1 VLLASLIL
9 HELGHAYA
17 AWRLGDPTAKM
28 LGRLTLNP
36 VAHLDGLGTATLAV
50 TAFAS
55 TAVPGANVI
64 FGWAK
69 PVPVI
74 QEYFPSRRRA
84 MAIVAVAGPLAN
96 VALAIVLA
104 FTVVHAGLTGR
115 AQVVLLNAL
124 GLNIALVLFNLLP
137 IPPLDGAR
145 LVGALLPDGAN
156 RRWELLDRY
165 GVFAILALV
174 LLVRGP
180 AEDAV
185 AAALVGTARFL
196 LRLVGG

>member
-1 VLLASLIL
+1 MLLGSLIL

-17 AWRLGDPTAKM
+17 AWRLGDPTAKL

-36 VAHLDGLGTATLAV
+36 LAHLDALGTATLAI

-74 QEYFPSRRRA
+74 QEYFRSRRPA
-84 MAIVAVAGPLAN
+84 MAIVAAAGPLVN
-96 VALAIVLA
+96 VGLAMVLA
-104 FTVVHAGLTGR
+104 AVAVHGGLEGR
-115 AQVVLLNAL
+115 GQVVVLNAL

-137 IPPLDGAR
+137 IPPLDGSR
-145 LVGALLPDGAN
+145 LVGAALPDGAS
-156 RRWELLDRY
+156 RRWESLDRY

-180 AEDAV
+180 AEGAV
-185 AAALVGTARFL
+185 SAAMVGTARFL
-196 LRLVGG
+196 LHAVGG